1 MKSVLLIEDDS
12 AERQVISRAL
22 ESFADVRPEIVSSSK
37 EALERLRGERHWQDR
52 GKHPLP
58 IVIILDLQLGNPSGL
73 EVLEWLKSQ
82 DILRRI
88 PVIGVC
94 TPFSQEVVNKAY
106 DFHINCAVARR
117 LQAEEFSL
125 SVNALLNFW
134 LNVNKPPT
142 LDRELRGT
150 SIIDR

>member
-1 MKSVLLIEDDS
+1 MKSVLLIEDDD
-12 AERQVISRAL
+12 AERQVICRAL
-22 ESFADVRPEIVSSSK
+22 ESFADIRPEIVSSSK
-37 EALERLRGERHWQDR
+37 EALECLKGERHWQNR
-52 GKHPLP
+52 AKHPLP
-58 IVIILDLQLGNPSGL
+58 IVIVLDLQLGNPSGL
-73 EVLEWLKSQ
+73 EVLQWLKSQ

-94 TPFSQEVVNKAY
+94 TPFSQEIVNKAY

-125 SVNALLNFW
+125 SVHALLNFW
-134 LNVNKPPT
+134 LNINKPPT
-142 LDRELRGT
+142 FDREPKGT

>member
-1 MKSVLLIEDDS
+1 MKSVLLIEDDN

-22 ESFADVRPEIVSSSK
+22 ESFADVRPEIMSSSK
-37 EALERLRGERHWQDR
+37 EALECLRGEGYWQDR
-52 GKHPLP
+52 RKHPLP

-106 DFHINCAVARR
+106 ELHINCAVARR
-117 LQAEEFSL
+117 LRAEEFAL
-125 SVNALLNFW
+125 SVDALLNFW
-134 LNVNKPPT
+134 LNINKPPT

-150 SIIDR
+150 SI